1 MAEVRE
7 LLARK
12 GRMVYCTEPGAT
24 VLEATLQMNAHH
36 VGALVVMDGERV
48 AGIFTERDVLSRVVA
63 QERDPATTRVS
74 EVMTADVIYGNL
86 DTDLDEIAM
95 AMTGRR
101 IRHVPIC
108 DDEGRLLGLVS
119 IGDINAW
126 RTDGQREE
134 IHYLSEY
141 IHGRV

>member
-1 MAEVRE
+1 MADVRD

-12 GRMVYCTEPGAT
+12 GRMVFCTEPQAT
-24 VLEATLQMNAHH
+24 VLEATQQMNAHRI
-36 VGALVVMDGERV
+36 GALVVMDGDHV
-48 AGIFTERDVLSRVVA
+48 VGIFTERDVLSRVVVA
-63 QERDPATTRVS
+63 QREPS
-74 EVMTADVIYGNL
+74 ETLVGAVMTADIVYGKQEM
-86 DTDLDEIAM
+86 DLEEISDLM
-95 AMTGRR
+95 RERR

-108 DDEGRLLGLVS
+108 DEEGKLEGLVS